1 MATTITTTTL
11 FHRLPSTIPKLS
23 LIWSQWERFA
33 PQKEKEKKELFRD
46 IVFLVG
52 TRFKTNE
59 DRAPS
64 AKVATRR
71 IEGEATPPT
80 SLPSPHLYRHHQ
92 CKRTAELPRPLSALP
107 CSPSLCESVS
117 LCVFVSLARFLFV
130 GFVGFLAFALTE
142 HDNDESWRALFP
154 SFLGLFAFCWAST
167 SNVCGYGLQTNLA
180 AGFQGV
186 FLRASLALRTPQEWK
201 FLRFLDSFFVINPK
215 P

>member
-1 MATTITTTTL
+1 M
-11 FHRLPSTIPKLS
+11 HPPPK
-23 LIWSQWERFA
+23 
-33 PQKEKEKKELFRD
+33 KETELFRD

-117 LCVFVSLARFLFV
+117 LCVFVSRARFLFV
-130 GFVGFLAFALTE
+130 GFVGFLAFLRSQSTTMMKAEE
-142 HDNDESWRALFP
+142 HFFPLF
-154 SFLGLFAFCWAST
+154 W
-167 SNVCGYGLQTNLA
+167 
-180 AGFQGV
+180 V
-186 FLRASLALRTPQEWK
+186 FLHSVGHQPPMSAPIGIQTILLQDSRGSFSAHLSRLGPRKTESLFVSLIPC
-201 FLRFLDSFFVINPK
+201 FVINPK

>member
-1 MATTITTTTL
+1 
-11 FHRLPSTIPKLS
+11 
-23 LIWSQWERFA
+23 
-33 PQKEKEKKELFRD
+33 
-46 IVFLVG
+46 VG
-52 TRFKTNE
+52 TKFKTNE

-64 AKVATRR
+64 AKVATRI

-107 CSPSLCESVS
+107 CSPSLCVSVS

-142 HDNDESWRALFP
+142 HDNDESSRALFP
-154 SFLGLFAFCWAST
+154 NFLGLFAFCWASS
-167 SNVCGYGLQTNLA
+167 SNVCGYDHQFCSKIPG
-180 AGFQGV
+180 GV
-186 FLRASLALRTPQEWK
+186 FLRASLARRTRKNES
-201 FLRFLDSFFVINPK
+201 FFVSFDSFFVKK